1 MQSPNR
7 RIRLPPNVMP
17 TIPETIRLEIEMT
30 VVSLILRFLNR
41 YALRCNAHAG
51 NDESQE
57 GETGQRYQ
65 LGRIVE
71 VGNQRCGKEE

>member
-1 MQSPNR
+1 MQYPNR
-7 RIRLPPNVMP
+7 RIRCSQCDAHNAGDYQTRNGDDGSVLDSE
-17 TIPETIRLEIEMT
+17 ILEQIR
-30 VVSLILRFLNR
+30 S
-41 YALRCNAHAG
+41 RCNAHAG

>member
-1 MQSPNR
+1 MAAS
-7 RIRLPPNVMP
+7 VMP
-17 TIPETIRLEIEMT
+17 TMPETIRLEMEMM

-41 YALRCNAHAG
+41 YALGAMLMLEMTNPRK
-51 NDESQE
+51 E
-57 GETGQRYQ
+57 ETGQRYQ